1 VPPNPRSPRWGGAV
15 AGWELTRL
23 ARRGSPT
30 AARIL
35 VGGLLFAALVVT
47 YLAAFPQDLD
57 PRNFAR
63 TQAALVQFGQEF
75 ALVLLLVQAAIVV
88 LVTPLFVAGA
98 IVEETERKTLEFL
111 LATDLA
117 PREIVLGKI
126 WPRLLLVFGVVL
138 GGIPVL
144 AILQVWGGVDFLF
157 VGLASVV
164 VAAAIWAVAGVSAA
178 CAVGAR
184 TLRQAVIRAYFWS
197 AVVLILPVCTCPFG
211 IIAALSDPQ
220 ELQKVI
226 EKELDIYQPPGWG
239 PAGPAP
245 PQTDYTYAVIVLA
258 GHVGLQ
264 LLIGVLGIRRATY
277 KLRHA
282 RYYFA
287 RARWQ
292 TRPVKPAKWEQHPP
306 VPDGGPLL
314 WKELHL
320 SGQTHRLVRLLNLVP
335 WVVWLCVS
343 SVFMVVGLAVALS
356 QTGSVDVVGT
366 MNDMA
371 RWGGGFM
378 IGLMALMVG
387 LHAAGSVAR
396 ERQQETL
403 TDLLMVPEPRRAILR
418 AKWLGSLAKARGVG
432 VGTLAVPLVG
442 VLAEGL
448 SVWAV
453 VPLFLATVAFI
464 GCAASFG
471 LWVSVRSATVQRASG
486 AWVLIVGLWVGG
498 TFVAAQAAYKEDRE
512 ARRRT
517 FAGLPMETEELI
529 WDRVLN
535 PALAWSQ
542 LSFRF
547 RESNEYSERPYWEGE
562 PDGPIESLKKVWPSM
577 CGVFLYAL
585 LSWAFFEAAA
595 RRFEREGR

>member
-1 VPPNPRSPRWGGAV
+1 VPPTPRSPRWGGAV

-30 AARIL
+30 GSRIL
-35 VGGLLFAALVVT
+35 VGLLVFAALVVT

-57 PRNFAR
+57 IRDFAR
-63 TQAALVQFGQEF
+63 TQARLVEFGQDF
-75 ALVLLLVQAAIVV
+75 ALVLLLVQAAVV
-88 LVTPLFVAGA
+88 ILVTPLFVAGA

-117 PREIVLGKI
+117 PREIVLGKV

-138 GGIPVL
+138 VGWPVL
-144 AILQVWGGVDFLF
+144 AILRVWGGVDFLF
-157 VGLASVV
+157 VALASLA
-164 VAAAIWAVAGVSAA
+164 VAATTWAVAGVSAA
-178 CAVGAR
+178 SAVGAR
-184 TLRQAVIRAYFWS
+184 TLRQAMIRAYFWS
-197 AVVLILPVCTCPFG
+197 ILILSLPICSCPFAVIGVLANAHEADAAVVNRGSGPFVGPPPATTGPPVR
-211 IIAALSDPQ
+211 
-220 ELQKVI
+220 
-226 EKELDIYQPPGWG
+226 
-239 PAGPAP
+239 
-245 PQTDYTYAVIVLA
+245 DYTLSIAVLA
-258 GHVGLQ
+258 VHVAVQ
-264 LLIGVLGIRRATY
+264 FVIGVLGIRRATY

-287 RARWQ
+287 RMPWQ
-292 TRPVKPAKWEQHPP
+292 SRPVKPAKWELHPP
-306 VPDGGPLL
+306 VPGGSPLL
-314 WKELHL
+314 WKELYL

-366 MNDMA
+366 MNEMA

-378 IGLMALMVG
+378 VGLMALMVG

-403 TDLLMVPEPRRAILR
+403 TDLLMVPEPRRDILR
-418 AKWLGSLAKARGVG
+418 AKWLGSLSKARGVG

-453 VPLFLATVAFI
+453 VPLFLATFAFV

-486 AWVLIVGLWVGG
+486 AWLLIVGLWVGG
-498 TFVAAQAAYKEDRE
+498 TFLAAQAAYMEDRE

-517 FAGLPMETEELI
+517 FRGSPTETEELV

-535 PALAWSQ
+535 PPMAWSQ
-542 LSFRF
+542 LAFRF
-547 RESNEYSERPYWEGE
+547 RESNEYSERPDWEGE
-562 PDGPIESLKKVWPSM
+562 PDGPIERLTEVWPSM
-577 CGVFLYAL
+577 LGVFLYAF

>member
-1 VPPNPRSPRWGGAV
+1 VPPKPRSPRWGGAV

-30 AARIL
+30 ASRIL
-35 VGGLLFAALVVT
+35 VGILLFAALVVT

-57 PRNFAR
+57 PRDFAE
-63 TQAALVQFGQEF
+63 TQAALVEFGQEF

-88 LVTPLFVAGA
+88 VVTPLFVAGA
-98 IVEETERKTLEFL
+98 VVEETERKTLEFL

-117 PREIVLGKI
+117 PREIILGKI

-138 GGIPVL
+138 AGLPVL

-157 VGLASVV
+157 VALASIAI
-164 VAAAIWAVAGVSAA
+164 AATIWAVAGVSAA
-178 CAVGAR
+178 SAVGAR
-184 TLRQAVIRAYFWS
+184 TLRQAMIRAYFWS
-197 AVVLILPVCTCPFG
+197 FIVLTLPVCSCPFG
-211 IIAALSDPQ
+211 VIRVLANVQEVQEAVTARANPFGPPAAPTP
-220 ELQKVI
+220 
-226 EKELDIYQPPGWG
+226 PPGRAFWT
-239 PAGPAP
+239 PIAL
-245 PQTDYTYAVIVLA
+245 LA

-264 LLIGVLGIRRATY
+264 VLIGFLGVRRATY
-277 KLRHA
+277 KLGHA

-287 RARWQ
+287 RMPWQ
-292 TRPVKPAKWEQHPP
+292 SRPVKPAKWEQHPP
-306 VPDGGPLL
+306 VPDGAPLF
-314 WKELHL
+314 WKELYL

-366 MNDMA
+366 MNEMG

-378 IGLMALMVG
+378 VGLMALMVG

-403 TDLLMVPEPRRAILR
+403 TDLLMVPEPRREILR
-418 AKWLGSLAKARGVG
+418 AKWWGSLAKARGVG

-453 VPLFLATVAFI
+453 VPLFLATFAFI

-498 TFVAAQAAYKEDRE
+498 TFLAAQAAYLEER
-512 ARRRT
+512 AAARRT
-517 FAGLPMETEELI
+517 FAGRPVESEVFV
-529 WDRVLN
+529 WDRLLN
-535 PALAWSQ
+535 PPLAWSQ
-542 LSFRF
+542 LTFRF
-547 RESNEYSERPYWEGE
+547 QESGEYSDRPYWEGE
-562 PDGPIESLKKVWPSM
+562 PDGRIKNPVEVWPSIL
-577 CGVFLYAL
+577 GVLLYAL

-595 RRFEREGR
+595 RRFEREAR

>member
-1 VPPNPRSPRWGGAV
+1 MPPKPRSPRWGGAV

-35 VGGLLFAALVVT
+35 VGTLLFAALVAT

-63 TQAALVQFGQEF
+63 TQAALVEFGQEF

-117 PREIVLGKI
+117 PREIILGKI

-138 GGIPVL
+138 AGFPVL

-157 VGLASVV
+157 VALASIA
-164 VAAAIWAVAGVSAA
+164 VAATTWAVAGVSAA
-178 CAVGAR
+178 SAVGAR
-184 TLRQAVIRAYFWS
+184 TLRQAMIRAYFWS
-197 AVVLILPVCTCPFG
+197 VLLLALPICSCPFAVIGILANAHAADAAIVNRGGRPPGPPGPAVRSYTLPVTLLG
-211 IIAALSDPQ
+211 
-220 ELQKVI
+220 VHV
-226 EKELDIYQPPGWG
+226 
-239 PAGPAP
+239 
-245 PQTDYTYAVIVLA
+245 AVQFV
-258 GHVGLQ
+258 
-264 LLIGVLGIRRATY
+264 IGVLGVQRATY

-282 RYYFA
+282 KYYFA
-287 RARWQ
+287 PMRWQ
-292 TRPVKPAKWEQHPP
+292 ARPVKPAKWEQHPP
-306 VPDGGPLL
+306 VPDGSPLL

-366 MNDMA
+366 MNAMA

-378 IGLMALMVG
+378 VGLMALMVG

-403 TDLLMVPEPRRAILR
+403 TDLHMVPEPRRAILW

-448 SVWAV
+448 SVWAI
-453 VPLFLATVAFI
+453 VPLFLATFAFV

-498 TFVAAQAAYKEDRE
+498 TFLAAQAAHMEDRE

-517 FAGLPMETEELI
+517 FRGLPMETEELV

-535 PALAWSQ
+535 PPMAWSQ
-542 LSFRF
+542 LTFRF
-547 RESNEYSERPYWEGE
+547 ADSNEYSDRPYWEGE
-562 PDGPIESLKKVWPSM
+562 PDGPIERLNELWPAM
-577 CGVFLYAL
+577 FGVFLYAL

-595 RRFEREGR
+595 RRFERDGR